1 MPGDIV
7 HEFITSIEG
16 GNLEHALT
24 LLSDEVEYDNVP
36 FGKVYGREAVRGI
49 LGPFLSGY
57 DQVQWVVTHQVA
69 TGDADNGVVMNER
82 LDRVRK
88 GEEWFEIALAG
99 LFVLR
104 HGKITVWR
112 DYFDRAQ
119 FEQSY
124 AR

>member
-57 DQVQWVVTHQVA
+57 DQVQWVSRTRWPPA
-69 TGDADNGVVMNER
+69 MPTTA
-82 LDRVRK
+82 
-88 GEEWFEIALAG
+88 W
-99 LFVLR
+99 
-104 HGKITVWR
+104 
-112 DYFDRAQ
+112 
-119 FEQSY
+119 
-124 AR
+124 